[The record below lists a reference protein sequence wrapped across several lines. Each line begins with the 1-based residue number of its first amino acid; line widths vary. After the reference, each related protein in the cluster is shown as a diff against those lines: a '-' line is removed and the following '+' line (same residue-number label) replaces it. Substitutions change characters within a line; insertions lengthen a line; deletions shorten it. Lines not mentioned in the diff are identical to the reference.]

1 MRRAVRTLLVGG
13 VLFSLAACGTAAK
26 SGDQPAAAPAPGS
39 TAAPAA
45 AGLSPEQAATKSTC
59 EALGKAFEKNMAP
72 FAESLTKFV
81 AAKEAGKASPQQAQA
96 ALKSFATEIR
106 GATESSTDAKIKA
119 DGKQAAD
126 RLQERSADAAFF
138 AQIKTDKDVS
148 TLLGPT
154 LKEWLSP
161 VTNHCS

>member
-13 VLFSLAACGTAAK
+13 VLFTAAACGTAADT
-26 SGDQPAAAPAPGS
+26 GERPAAAPGGS
-39 TAAPAA
+39 AAPAVA
-45 AGLSPEQAATKSTC
+45 ELTPEQAATKSTC
-59 EALGKAFEKNMAP
+59 EALGKTFDKNMAP
-72 FAESLTKFV
+72 FAEALTKLI
-81 AAKEAGKASPQQAQA
+81 AGKQGGNGSPQQAQA
-96 ALKSFATEIR
+96 ALKTFATEIR
-106 GATESSTDAKIKA
+106 SATETSPDAQLKA

-138 AQIKTDKDVS
+138 AKIKTDKDVS
-148 TLLGPT
+148 KVLGPT